1 MGEGTSPCVYWGEGN
16 LGDGPGLLLHPN
28 PSTINVYSECSK
40 KTTERLTMCHPPL
53 LHDMFPAACRAVGF
67 PLLAP

>member
-28 PSTINVYSECSK
+28 PSTVNVYSECSK
-40 KTTERLTMCHPPL
+40 KTTERLTMCHPPCF
-53 LHDMFPAACRAVGF
+53 MTCSQQPAGPWGF
-67 PLLAP
+67 LS